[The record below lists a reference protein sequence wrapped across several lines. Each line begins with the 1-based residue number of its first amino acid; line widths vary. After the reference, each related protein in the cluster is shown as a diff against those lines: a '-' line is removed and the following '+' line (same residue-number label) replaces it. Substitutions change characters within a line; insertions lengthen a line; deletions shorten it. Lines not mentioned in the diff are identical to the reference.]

1 MNQLISTLN
10 EYLGRKAPQ
19 LPVPVKEFLVKV
31 APYIC
36 LLGII
41 VSVPAILAW
50 FGVSAGFGGYGGAD
64 IGVRWRYFGLV
75 AGTGALASV
84 VLNLLALPGLFKP
97 AAAGW
102 TMIFYSLL
110 VHLVMDCLLYIIVA
124 GLVGAAI
131 GAYLLF
137 QIRPYYFGE
146 VALSPEAPPQTPP
159 KGPPPL
165 GS

>member
-1 MNQLISTLN
+1 VNQLISTLN

-31 APYIC
+31 APYVC

-41 VSVPAILAW
+41 VSVPAFLAL
-50 FGVSAGFGGYGGAD
+50 FGISTGFAGYWGAD
-64 IGVRWRYFGLV
+64 AGVRWRYYGLV
-75 AGTGALASV
+75 AGSGAAISV
-84 VLNLLALPGLFKP
+84 VLNFLALPGLFKP
-97 AAAGW
+97 SAAGW

-110 VHLVMDCLLYIIVA
+110 VHLVMNCLLYMIVG
-124 GLVGAAI
+124 GLLGTAI

-146 VALSPEAPPQTPP
+146 AVLTPEAPQDPP
-159 KGPPPL
+159 KGPPTP